1 MEPKSN
7 FLTLNWKDILKGFVV
22 AIVAA
27 LLTGVYEAIQLG
39 GLEFTWLFWKPVLIT
54 SLGAGVA
61 YLIKNV
67 FTNNEDKILTKD
79 A

>member
-1 MEPKSN
+1 MSN

-22 AIVAA
+22 AVVAA
-27 LLTGVYEAIQLG
+27 FLTAVYNAIQNG
-39 GLEFTWLFWKPVLIT
+39 GLEFTWTFWQPVLIT
-54 SLGAGVA
+54 SIGAGIA

-67 FTNNEDKILTKD
+67 FTNNEDQILKKD